1 MKKILAVILALT
13 FVFALCSCSD
23 KENSLNSSFGASNI
37 VSETEG
43 TSSENLSSG
52 ENVSK
57 IEGSLNGGTENSPS
71 SNLNAITSEDKT
83 SSAQNSGSFTSV
95 MEKNGKWV
103 VKYLTQK
110 DLTFSQNKELI
121 YLTVILSPVN
131 DAYVNSQHG
140 ILLDDLIPPDREL
153 VKNGDSG
160 IKSDEFEGE
169 KYYYFTGSSNDVSS
183 IEESGKT
190 VTLTLSEGKMVLER
204 LNETT
209 MKITEAENFE
219 IVGKKLM
226 FLPQ

>member
-1 MKKILAVILALT
+1 MKKILAVILVLT
-13 FVFALCSCSD
+13 FIFALCSCSD

-43 TSSENLSSG
+43 TSSENLASG

-57 IEGSLNGGTENSPS
+57 IEGSSNDSAENSPS

-83 SSAQNSGSFTSV
+83 SSVQNSGSFTSV

-153 VKNGDSG
+153 VKNGNSG

-209 MKITEAENFE
+209 MKIKEADNAE
-219 IVGKKLM
+219 IVDKQLM